1 MGGGNAS
8 RLVGG
13 GDPAPGGPFSV
24 SGGNANNTSG
34 GYKYFY
40 FTSGGALTVKNDGDN
55 GPFPMSFLLIGEGG
69 QGGGTGGGGGA
80 AGAFV
85 QKIDYLIEGVPS
97 SNVNWPVA
105 IRQTS
110 GPVSSGTAG
119 ANSDFQIPT
128 ISKTFVSAGGGG
140 GGPGGGS
147 SGSGGGRSNGSGGAP
162 GVGSLSDIDGDGNT
176 PDVGIR
182 GTGGDG
188 LLTATYAG
196 PGGGGGGGAGAG
208 GNGFDATGSPN
219 VAGKG
224 GLGRAAF
231 LGDTGVSSSYGTPGP
246 GPGRWFAGGGGGGQH
261 DSGSAGA
268 VPDAGGGGAGG
279 PNSPNP
285 VGGSGQDYMGAGAGG
300 GGGLAN
306 SFPGPVNPAGGGT
319 GILIVRVPTSIL
331 T

>member
-1 MGGGNAS
+1 MMQQMFLGM
-8 RLVGG
+8 G

-40 FTSGGALTVKNDGDN
+40 FTSGGALEVRNDGDS
-55 GPFPMSFLLIGEGG
+55 GPFPMSFMLLGEGG
-69 QGGGTGGGGGA
+69 QGGSTGGGGGA
-80 AGAFV
+80 AAAFV

-97 SNVNWPVA
+97 SQVNWPVT
-105 IRQTS
+105 IRTTS
-110 GPVSSGTAG
+110 APVPDGSTG

-140 GGPGGGS
+140 GGPGPGGS
-147 SGSGGGRSNGSGGAP
+147 AGAGGGRNDGNGGTP
-162 GVGSLSDIDGDGNT
+162 GVGSLSDIDSDGNT

-182 GTGGDG
+182 GTGGAG
-188 LLTATYAG
+188 LLTASHAP

-208 GNGFDATGSPN
+208 GNGVDATGSPN

-231 LGDTGVSSSYGTPGP
+231 LGDTGVASSYGTTGP

-268 VPDAGGGGAGG
+268 ASDAGGGGAGG
-279 PNSPNP
+279 PNSPSP
-285 VGGSGQDYMGAGAGG
+285 VSGGGQDGMGAGGGG

-306 SFPGPVNPAGGGT
+306 AFPGPVAPSGGGS